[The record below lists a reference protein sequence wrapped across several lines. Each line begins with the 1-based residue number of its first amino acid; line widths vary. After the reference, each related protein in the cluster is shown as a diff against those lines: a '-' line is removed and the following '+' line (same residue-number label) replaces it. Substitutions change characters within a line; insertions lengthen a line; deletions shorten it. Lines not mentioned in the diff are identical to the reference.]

1 MSHLLLVLI
10 IISSLSFLSYGITH
24 FTSSKMKD
32 EFKRFGLEKF
42 GIMTAI
48 LELIGAVGLLVGL
61 MFNAVLLI
69 SSGGLSLLMFLGI
82 VVRIKVKDGF
92 IVLLPALIFMLL
104 NMLIFFYSL
113 QIRPFDL

>member
-1 MSHLLLVLI
+1 MRILLLILI
-10 IISSLSFLSYGITH
+10 LISSISFLSYGITH

-48 LELIGAVGLLVGL
+48 LELIGALGLLVGL
-61 MFNAVLLI
+61 GFNVVLLI
-69 SSGGLSLLMFLGI
+69 SSGGLTVLMLLGI
-82 VVRIKVKDGF
+82 IVRIKVKDRF

-104 NMLIFFYSL
+104 NLLIFFINCFSS
-113 QIRPFDL
+113 